1 MQYGFTIGSLCVKPT
16 NINAKCIYNVFI
28 WRVTDMEKQNLTCA
42 ILGQHPMRF
51 PWGFDEEDEG
61 CRALKLELMQKIM
74 ELRQQGVTRFA
85 VVADC
90 GVGLYAGEIVN
101 ALREQEA
108 GLMLFVVTPHE
119 EQATKWASYLRERYF
134 KLLAD
139 CTRMEAA
146 SLRQTPDCEYDAC
159 RKIIDYADMVLAAC
173 GPATARG
180 DAADRA
186 MEYAAARRI
195 PAAIIYTGNGE

>member
-1 MQYGFTIGSLCVKPT
+1 
-16 NINAKCIYNVFI
+16 
-28 WRVTDMEKQNLTCA
+28 MEQNLTCA

-101 ALREQEA
+101 ALRQHDA
-108 GLMLFVVTPHE
+108 DLMLFVVTPHE
-119 EQATKWASYLRERYF
+119 EQATKWAPYLRERYF
-134 KLLAD
+134 KLLED
-139 CTRMEAA
+139 CTLMEAA
-146 SLRQTPDCEYDAC
+146 SLRQTPDCEYDAY
-159 RKIIDYADMVLAAC
+159 RKIIDYSDMVLAAYD
-173 GPATARG
+173 PATARG
-180 DAADRA
+180 DAIDWT
-186 MEYAAARRI
+186 MEYAKERARSVALL
-195 PAAIIYTGNGE
+195 PTDEYGA